1 MKREIKIA
9 LIVAGALLLMG
20 LSVVVF
26 TCPFVRTTGM
36 VVKGHTSVMNIQVPG
51 LNEAVNEALGEK
63 SSRSSDPLLEA
74 TCDVYTQYTVRF
86 YPLGNEKDYVYR
98 AQFKTKYDG
107 SGKYGKN
114 VGDRVEL
121 LYNPIN
127 PDIVRI
133 IQDK

>member
-1 MKREIKIA
+1 MRREIKIA

-63 SSRSSDPLLEA
+63 SSRSSDPLSEA

-86 YPLGNEKDYVYR
+86 YPLGNEKDYEYSAHITTAYKDSNR
-98 AQFKTKYDG
+98 YIKQE
-107 SGKYGKN
+107 
-114 VGDRVEL
+114 GDRIDL

-127 PDIVRI
+127 PDII
-133 IQDK
+133 KLITD